1 MIKRSEMQKV
11 ASMYTNPRIG
21 VLGSHSALEIMDG
34 AKDEEFETIVFCQK
48 GREIPYQRF
57 NRIADQIKIVNKFK
71 EMASSANQK
80 LLRDTDT
87 LIVPHRSLTAYLG
100 YDILE
105 NRLKVPIFGNR
116 KLFQA
121 EERENKKNQYYLL
134 KKSGIKYPKIF
145 KNPKTINRPAIVKV
159 MEKNRNLEREFF
171 TVTSYA
177 DYKTKSEEKIKKGLI
192 AKKDLEK
199 ASIEELAIGTYLNFN
214 YFHTPISDQ
223 VDFIGIER
231 RLQTNIHDYNALPA
245 KQQLEMDIEL
255 QNIEV
260 GHTPASIRESLLE
273 KVFKMGDKFVR
284 AVKNEYAPGIIGPFS
299 LQSVITKDLEMIV
312 YDVSLRVPGNPI
324 VATTSPY
331 TKYQYG
337 TTFGVGRRIAMEI
350 KRALDTNYRLILS
363 VLEKIISIEMLY
375 ELLSSILSNIHIDI
389 LPVEDIGIIAFNS

>member
-1 MIKRSEMQKV
+1 MIKRSEMQKIV
-11 ASMYTNPRIG
+11 SEYTNLRIG

-34 AKDEEFETIVFCQK
+34 AKDEDIGTIVFCQK
-48 GREIPYQRF
+48 GREVPYQRF
-57 NRIADQIKIVNKFK
+57 NRIADSIKIVDKFK
-71 EMASSANQK
+71 DMESSANQK
-80 LLRDTDT
+80 LLRETNT
-87 LIVPHRSLTAYLG
+87 LLVPHRSLTAYLG

-105 NRLKVPIFGNR
+105 NKLKVPIFGNR

-121 EERENKKNQYYLL
+121 EERDHKRNQYYLL
-134 KKSGIKYPKIF
+134 KKAGIKYPKIF
-145 KNPKTINRPAIVKV
+145 ESPKSINKPAIVKV
-159 MEKNRNLEREFF
+159 MEKNRSLERAFF

-177 DYKTKSEEKIKKGLI
+177 DYKAKSEEKIKKGII

-199 ASIEELAIGTYLNFN
+199 ATIEELAIGTYLNFN
-214 YFHTPISDQ
+214 YFYTPISDQ

-245 KQQLEMDIEL
+245 KQQLEMDIPL

-284 AVKNEYAPGIIGPFS
+284 ATKKEYAPGIIGPFS

-337 TTFGVGRRIAMEI
+337 TTFGIGRRIAMEI
-350 KRALDTNYRLILS
+350 RRAVEEDRLS
-363 VLEKIISIEMLY
+363 
-375 ELLSSILSNIHIDI
+375 DI
-389 LPVEDIGIIAFNS
+389 VT